1 MRGMKMQRHHMKKV
15 EKVRNI
21 RMRYQV
27 CEIKNGNLKHFY
39 RSNRT
44 GEWFFSSNKATM
56 LELGQAREI
65 LRDLPGRDLFIQS
78 EYDCHFREIDSNGY
92 CISMNIDDDLD
103 AMLDSYGMLGDR
115 MEREMHDHGVSWSD
129 FI

>member
-1 MRGMKMQRHHMKKV
+1 
-15 EKVRNI
+15 
-21 RMRYQV
+21 MRYQV
-27 CEIKNGNLKHFY
+27 CEIKNGTLRHFY
-39 RSNRT
+39 RSEA
-44 GEWFFSSNKATM
+44 GVFFSSNKATM

-92 CISMNIDDDLD
+92 CISMNIDDDLED
-103 AMLDSYGMLGDR
+103 MLDSYGLLGDT
-115 MEREMHDHGVSWSD
+115 MEMEMHDNGVSWSD